1 MRMRR
6 VQYEDEI
13 TEEKVRMM
21 IGLGQVWWG

>member
-1 MRMRR
+1 VRMRR